1 MEVDVMTKEEQ
12 MAALIGAYMNMLRV
26 QKAPDR
32 DKEIGNQLRE
42 LRAKLEA
49 LGVVVDKLTID

>member
-1 MEVDVMTKEEQ
+1 MTKEEQ
-12 MAALIGAYMNMLRV
+12 MTALIGAYMNMLRV
-26 QKAPDR
+26 QQAPDR